1 MNGVR
6 SLPQRD
12 LITIVASL
20 VGVTA
25 LCWIYLV
32 DMAIDMGA
40 MMDMSMMQIPDWT
53 ADYFWMMFTM
63 WSVMMVGMMLPSV
76 APMVLIYATAARKAK
91 DQGAPIASTGVFTVG
106 YLIIWVVFS
115 FLATLS
121 QWGLDEAALLSP
133 MMVSNSPWMG
143 AGLLIVAG
151 IYQWLPVKDA
161 CLKQCRS
168 PFQFIS
174 GHWRTGTFGA
184 LRMGLSHGAF
194 CLGCCW
200 LIMLL
205 LFVGGV
211 MNIVWIAAITIF
223 VLLEKVLPIGATG
236 GKWMGAVMIV
246 AGALFFFV

>member
-6 SLPQRD
+6 SLPRRD

-20 VGVTA
+20 LGVTA
-25 LCWIYLV
+25 LCWTYLI
-32 DMAIDMGA
+32 DMAIDMGS
-40 MMDMSMMQIPDWT
+40 MMDMSMMQIPVWT

-76 APMVLIYATAARKAK
+76 APMVLIYAAAARKAK
-91 DQGAPIASTGVFTVG
+91 DQGAPIASTGVFAVG

-115 FLATLS
+115 LLATIA

-143 AGLLIVAG
+143 AALLIAAG
-151 IYQWLPVKDA
+151 IYQWLPLKDA

-184 LRMGLSHGAF
+184 LRMGLSHGVF

-223 VLLEKVLPIGATG
+223 VLLEKVLPLGATG
-236 GKWMGAVMIV
+236 GKCIGVVMIV
-246 AGALFFFV
+246 AGALIFFV